1 MDEEIKKKES
11 IIVSK
16 HNFYFETPLYE
27 PLDYTSIEDPSE
39 LFNGDVDAYSAKN
52 TTDTTYSIGFS
63 WVKKLDTEYVS
74 QYSPEKVRGFAFM
87 TLKCKRKDNDVLW
100 FYIYKDEIS
109 GNIMKVGQFPS
120 LADLQFAELG
130 KKYDKVLAK
139 EELRNLKKAIGLVSH
154 GAGAGSFVYL
164 RRIFER
170 LIFNTYTDN
179 AASINLSEVDFKRQK
194 MMEKVETLKE
204 FLPSQLVEMKSVY
217 SILSKGVHELTE
229 DECLRYFSPIKL
241 SIELILDQK
250 IEESKKREKDL
261 LVKKQLQQIH
271 QEIVNEKECDN

>member
-1 MDEEIKKKES
+1 
-11 IIVSK
+11 
-16 HNFYFETPLYE
+16 
-27 PLDYTSIEDPSE
+27 
-39 LFNGDVDAYSAKN
+39 
-52 TTDTTYSIGFS
+52 
-63 WVKKLDTEYVS
+63 
-74 QYSPEKVRGFAFM
+74 M